1 VLDLSP
7 PVGPATPVWPGD
19 PAVELERLASIAGGD
34 VVNVSRLSLSVH
46 TGSHVDAPLH
56 VADGAAAADALP
68 LDVLVGPCVVVDAR
82 TVTGSLDAEAVA
94 ALAWPQAAERVL
106 LATRNSELWARDA
119 FSDDVVAFTGAGAS
133 AALDRGVRL
142 LGIDYLTI
150 GDEDAHRI
158 LLGPGVVV
166 VEGLDLRGVAAGE
179 YLLACLPLRL
189 VGADGAPARVVLVDE
204 FG

>member
-1 VLDLSP
+1 
-7 PVGPATPVWPGD
+7 VWPGD
-19 PAVELERLASIAGGD
+19 PAVELDRLAAIADGD
-34 VVNVSRLSLSVH
+34 SVNLSRLSLSVH
-46 TGSHVDAPLH
+46 TGSHVDAPLR

-68 LDVLVGPCVVVDAR
+68 LDALVGPCVVVDAR
-82 TVTGSLDAEAVA
+82 AVARALDAEAVA
-94 ALAWPQAAERVL
+94 SLAWPPGAERILV
-106 LATRNSELWARDA
+106 ATRNSELWTSDA
-119 FSDDVVAFTGAGAS
+119 FSDDVVAFTGDGAS

-158 LLGPGVVV
+158 LLGAGVVV
-166 VEGLDLRGVAAGE
+166 VEGLDLRGVDAGE

-204 FG
+204 RG